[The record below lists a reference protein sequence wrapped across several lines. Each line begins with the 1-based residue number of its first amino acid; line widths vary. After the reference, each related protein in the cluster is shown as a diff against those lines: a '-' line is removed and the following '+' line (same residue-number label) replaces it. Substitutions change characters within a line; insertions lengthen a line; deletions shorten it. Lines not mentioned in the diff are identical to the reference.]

1 MQYISVKKKML
12 HYNPVTFFQSHSF
25 KDYKLDLVKKWAQV
39 LSSFTHNLQL
49 KSDSQTSQTNFIK
62 LLMSDY
68 TVYGICVRENFCQ
81 FSLIEYE
88 IILKYRLKFVQY
100 QIKDNSRNKA
110 FPWGLNFI
118 YWSRQLSS
126 ALYIIIINSFIFVV
140 WADIC
145 NCSYL
150 NR

>member
-68 TVYGICVRENFCQ
+68 TVYGIFVRENFCQ
-81 FSLIEYE
+81 FS
-88 IILKYRLKFVQY
+88 
-100 QIKDNSRNKA
+100 
-110 FPWGLNFI
+110 
-118 YWSRQLSS
+118 
-126 ALYIIIINSFIFVV
+126 
-140 WADIC
+140 
-145 NCSYL
+145 
-150 NR
+150 